1 MAQQLKR
8 INHDNLCRFV
18 GIIAEQPNS
27 AFVSEFCSKGSLR
40 EFFQNEPMAID
51 LTFKY
56 SIVNDIMA
64 GLLYLHSS
72 DIGYHGRLKSS
83 NCLVSSRFVVK
94 LSDYGLHSLY
104 DYLDENENEEI
115 LMHKRVCLAPEHLK
129 TAGKAGGSKKG
140 DVYSFGLILYEI
152 ITNNIPFYNSDKT
165 DFIMPLSKYRYTSH
179 TLV

>member
-1 MAQQLKR
+1 M
-8 INHDNLCRFV
+8 
-18 GIIAEQPNS
+18 GIVTEEPNS
-27 AFVSEFCSKGSLR
+27 ALVSEFCSKGSLR

-56 SIVNDIMA
+56 SIINDIVA

-104 DYLDENENEEI
+104 DYLDDYESSEV
-115 LMHKRVCLAPEHLK
+115 LMMKRVCSAPEHLK
-129 TAGKAGGSKKG
+129 TLNSAGGSKKG

-152 ITNNIPFYNSDKT
+152 ITNNIPFYNAEKT
-165 DFIMPLSKYRYTSH
+165 DFIMPLSK
-179 TLV
+179 

>member
-1 MAQQLKR
+1 M
-8 INHDNLCRFV
+8 
-18 GIIAEQPNS
+18 GIIVEQPNM

-56 SIVNDIMA
+56 SIVNDIVA
-64 GLLYLHSS
+64 GLSYLHAS

-104 DYLDENENEEI
+104 DYLDESEDEEV
-115 LMHKRVCLAPEHLK
+115 LMRKRVCSAPEHLK
-129 TAGKAGGSKKG
+129 VLAKAGGSKKG

-152 ITNNIPFYNSDKT
+152 ITNNIPFYNAERT
-165 DFIMPLSKYRYTSH
+165 DFVMPISE
-179 TLV
+179 